1 MIKRSTVLY
10 KKKRLPWR
18 DFDGEVVIVDTQTLA
33 CLNLNE
39 AASLI
44 WRLID
49 GSNTCHDIIQQITG
63 AFEVSEVEAQR
74 DFFAYAHTLLSK
86 GFIVDAVPSSND
98 R

>member
-1 MIKRSTVLY
+1 MERTTILR
-10 KKKRLPWR
+10 KKTRLPWR

-39 AASLI
+39 TASLI

-49 GSNTCHDIIQQITG
+49 GSNTCQDIIRQVADT
-63 AFEVSEVEAQR
+63 FDVNEAEAEE
-74 DFFAYAHTLLSK
+74 DFFVYARTLLNK
-86 GFIVDAVPSSND
+86 GFIADAALSSGD